1 MWFEIF
7 RKHIYYF
14 FNLQKSNGK
23 NKLKALSGTAVVT
36 EAQRRAVESYEAE
49 IPDRLFLHL
58 AWKRKGGFK
67 RVGARRNL
75 VPPIPT
81 GTVLARLWE

>member
-1 MWFEIF
+1 M
-7 RKHIYYF
+7 
-14 FNLQKSNGK
+14 
-23 NKLKALSGTAVVT
+23 KALSGTAVVT

-58 AWKRKGGFK
+58 AWKRKGGGFK
-67 RVGARRNL
+67 CVGARRNL